1 VTIRTDWSLQRY
13 AQFIKLMETVQ
24 PKLVVIDSLIG
35 CSGGKAF
42 DENKS
47 DFATPLYWLT
57 RNNGVLF
64 PPTTIIIIHHA
75 NKQGGFRGTSAIR
88 DAVDEVW
95 ALRRPSER
103 QQEAVG
109 ANARLIGIEKSR
121 SGRGGSS
128 LLLKIDE
135 DLCFSLCDYAPEIDP
150 TETGPSGITDRV
162 LARLRTAHPE
172 GRTRIELNADPI
184 VGGRVTAIRKAL
196 QRLEKRGL
204 ISVST
209 KTQGKTGGRPEHVY
223 KAILSSSRGEVV
235 YVCPI
240 GEDSSDSKGG
250 AMGHM
255 RVKEGECPIG
265 KEVAPGTFSTDFP
278 EVVENCE
285 LQGQPNGTRSGQEEG
300 CPIGKPLWRKG
311 LGPKGTDTEAIRAR
325 KPDMPQPG
333 SALERSVEELEAMRR
348 DAFASW
354 E

>member
-1 VTIRTDWSLQRY
+1 
-13 AQFIKLMETVQ
+13 
-24 PKLVVIDSLIG
+24 
-35 CSGGKAF
+35 
-42 DENKS
+42 
-47 DFATPLYWLT
+47 
-57 RNNGVLF
+57 
-64 PPTTIIIIHHA
+64 
-75 NKQGGFRGTSAIR
+75 
-88 DAVDEVW
+88 VDEVW
-95 ALRRPSER
+95 ALRRPTER

-172 GRTRIELNADPI
+172 GRTRVELNADPI

-204 ISVST
+204 ISVSG
-209 KTQGKTGGRPEHVY
+209 KTQSKTKGRPQHVY
-223 KAILSSSRGEVV
+223 RAILSSSRGEVV
-235 YVCPI
+235 YVCPNE
-240 GEDSSDSKGG
+240 EDPSDCKGG

-255 RVKEGECPIG
+255 GVEEGQCPIK
-265 KEVAPGTFSTDFP
+265 KEVEPGTFSTETP
-278 EVVENCE
+278 QVVENPE
-285 LQGQPNGTRSGQEEG
+285 LQAGSNGTATEQKGE
-300 CPIGKPLWRKG
+300 CPISKPFWRKG
-311 LGPKGTDTEAIRAR
+311 LEAKGTDTEAIRAR
-325 KPDMPQPG
+325 RQDLPQP
-333 SALERSVEELEAMRR
+333 SSPLERSQEELEAMRR